1 MSSPWGALKEK
12 EENCCGFDDSFVGFE
27 IKSRPNIVD
36 GSKYLNSLGY
46 F

>member
-12 EENCCGFDDSFVGFE
+12 EENCYAFDDSFVETE
-27 IKSRPNIVD
+27 IKSGPNMMD

>member
-12 EENCCGFDDSFVGFE
+12 SENCCGFDDSFVKFK
-27 IKSRPNIVD
+27 IKCGPNMVD